1 MPIPFAKERAQ
12 LAQHD
17 HDNGYSYIDGIHYD
31 RIRYPGPQYSHDP
44 VSVERFA
51 GPGNPGG
58 FGWEDWQREQLNK
71 LINDLY
77 ARIAEVKP
85 WLRVSCSAW
94 GIYNHF
100 DSKEEI
106 FEAVFLESHPFI
118 EMIPVIDN
126 IQGNTIEEM
135 IRDAAAHMLTAIHN
149 RPGFLNLMFIE
160 IVEFNSVHT
169 HVMFESAFPQGLQIV
184 QKFTKAKGKL
194 RPLPPQMVV
203 RAFVGMFFS
212 YYLAE
217 VILGDAAPS
226 VFKENAMDYQI
237 DILLH
242 GILDK

>member
-1 MPIPFAKERAQ
+1 MSAATTTKGELTRSAIIKAAHQLFITQGYNATSMRKIAQ
-12 LAQHD
+12 EA
-17 HDNGYSYIDGIHYD
+17 
-31 RIRYPGPQYSHDP
+31 
-44 VSVERFA
+44 E
-51 GPGNPGG
+51 
-58 FGWEDWQREQLNK
+58 
-71 LINDLY
+71 
-77 ARIAEVKP
+77 IA
-85 WLRVSCSAW
+85 LG

-184 QKFTKAKGKL
+184 QKFAKAKGKL